1 MKVSLREILLTLF
14 IILLIFV
21 TLRVTVH
28 SYKVYGQSMD
38 PSFHNGQ
45 YLLVNKASY
54 HLHSPRRG
62 DVIVFQYPLN
72 PSELYIKRIIGL
84 PGERVEIRNNQ
95 VYIDD
100 ELLEEPEYI
109 PSTPNRGSPITVPP
123 DEYFVLGD
131 NRNHSADSR
140 AGWTVPRDN
149 IIGKT
154 WLSYWPPGDWGMSPT
169 YAWSLA

>member
-62 DVIVFQYPLN
+62 DVIVFQFPLN

-84 PGERVEIRNNQ
+84 PGEKVEIRNNQ

-100 ELLEEPEYI
+100 ELLEEPE
-109 PSTPNRGSPITVPP
+109 
-123 DEYFVLGD
+123 
-131 NRNHSADSR
+131 
-140 AGWTVPRDN
+140 
-149 IIGKT
+149 
-154 WLSYWPPGDWGMSPT
+154 
-169 YAWSLA
+169 